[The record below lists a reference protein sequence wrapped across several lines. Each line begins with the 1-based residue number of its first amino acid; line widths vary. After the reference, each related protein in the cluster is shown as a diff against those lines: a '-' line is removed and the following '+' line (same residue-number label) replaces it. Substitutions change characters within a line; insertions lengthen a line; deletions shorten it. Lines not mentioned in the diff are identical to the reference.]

1 MKAVTITLIV
11 LFAVVAV
18 FFSVVLI
25 MRAVSG
31 QNGDRVAE
39 TAQSSA
45 DTISEGASTATTET
59 ASTETVPPLETTG
72 PTQPD
77 ENIREIQIFLDGDK
91 DNGIAMGKATYEL
104 DSPDAAQTYGQD
116 FSKFG
121 FSLDFDAGNYKF
133 DPGTKHSIYV
143 YSYIPAYGWEHSVAE
158 ITVPGKELLSETI
171 RMSVDSI
178 SDNSILAIDGLKEI
192 RISGWAAD
200 LGVAQNTGIAKVEV
214 YLDGPK
220 NFGRSLG
227 QAQYG
232 LERADVGNAMGNAN
246 YNNSG
251 YYLAFDGSSFTPGS
265 THKIYVY
272 AFTPSGAYQYLV
284 RNIIVEGEP
293 PAGNVLVKADATFLE
308 GKVQISGWAIN
319 MKFITQGVPRALD
332 IEYIL
337 KKIVFVS
344 NLRGNE
350 DIFSM
355 NLDGS
360 ELTQLTDSG
369 GRDQYPAISPDGK
382 KIAYSADIGGTWQ
395 IVVMNWDGTGKKQI
409 TFGPDRH
416 GYPSWSFDGR
426 YIFIEIYVEGNWE
439 LYVMESDGS
448 KLKRLTM
455 NPGVEDW
462 HPNAHPFEYKV
473 LYEVGHTGNEQAF
486 EMNLDGSNIRQ
497 VSKPGVSCRV
507 PKYSI
512 DGLRIVYMGNS
523 DGREQIFTMD
533 LNGENIIQLTDAPEG
548 ARLPGFS
555 PDNKFIVYNSSGAAQ
570 EIIIMNTDGSGK
582 TQLTN
587 NPGDDWGAVFM
598 YQQTD

>member
-18 FFSVVLI
+18 FFSAVLI

-31 QNGDRVAE
+31 QNETQIAE
-39 TAQSSA
+39 TVQSSGETA
-45 DTISEGASTATTET
+45 NETTATTTT
-59 ASTETVPPLETTG
+59 ATTETVPPLETTA
-72 PTQPD
+72 PTTQPD

-91 DNGIAMGKATYEL
+91 DNWISMGKATYEL

-121 FSLDFDAGNYKF
+121 FSLEFDAGNYKF
-133 DPGTKHSIYV
+133 DPGTKHSLYV
-143 YSYIPAYGWEHSVAE
+143 YSYIPAYGWEYSITE
-158 ITVPGKELLSETI
+158 ITVPGEEPLSKTI
-171 RMSVDSI
+171 KMSVDSI
-178 SDNSILAIDGLKEI
+178 ADNEVLKTDGLKEI
-192 RISGWAAD
+192 KISGWAAD
-200 LGVAQNTGIAKVEV
+200 LSVAQNTGIAKVEV
-214 YLDGPK
+214 YLDGPR
-220 NFGRSLG
+220 NFGKSLG

-251 YYLAFDGSSFTPGS
+251 YYLTFDGSSFIPGS
-265 THKIYVY
+265 AHKIYVY
-272 AFTPSGAYQYLV
+272 AFTPSGAYQYLT
-284 RNIIVEGEP
+284 RNIIVEGES
-293 PAGNVLVKADATFLE
+293 AANDVLVKAGATFSDSMV
-308 GKVQISGWAIN
+308 KISGWAIN
-319 MKFITQGVPRALD
+319 KKFIIQGVPRSLD
-332 IEYIL
+332 VEYSL

-344 NLRGNE
+344 NLKGNE

-360 ELTQLTDSG
+360 ELTQLTDSS
-369 GRDQYPAISPDGK
+369 GRDQYPSISPDGK

-395 IVVMNWDGTGKKQI
+395 IVVMNWDGTDKKQI
-409 TFGPDRH
+409 TFGPNRH

-426 YIFIEIYVEGNWE
+426 YIFIEMYTEDNWE
-439 LYVMESDGS
+439 IYVMESDGS
-448 KLKRLTM
+448 KLTRLTK
-455 NPGVEDW
+455 NPGLEDW

-473 LYEVGHTGNEQAF
+473 LFEMGHTGDEQAF

-512 DGLRIVYMGNS
+512 DSTKIVYLGNAG
-523 DGREQIFTMD
+523 GREQIFVMD
-533 LNGENIIQLTDAPEG
+533 INGENIVQLTDAPEG
-548 ARLPGFS
+548 ARLPTFS
-555 PDNKFIVYNSSGAAQ
+555 PDNRYIVYNSSGAVQ
-570 EIIIMNTDGSGK
+570 EIILMNTDGSGK

-598 YQQTD
+598 YQQAG